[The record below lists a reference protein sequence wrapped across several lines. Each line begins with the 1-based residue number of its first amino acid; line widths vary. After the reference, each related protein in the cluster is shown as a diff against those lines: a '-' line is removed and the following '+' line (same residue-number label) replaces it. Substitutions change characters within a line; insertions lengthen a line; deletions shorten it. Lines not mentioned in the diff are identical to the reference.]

1 MALCAPI
8 TFTSTGIQAL
18 FAWYLG
24 NKTDEGID
32 ARTTYHMIAA
42 LISPLIFWPLISLV
56 YFYIF
61 NKMIYAMSIFIFPIF
76 LLISIFIC
84 HYCNLLFLIGYDM
97 WTDYKFIYRSKKLQK
112 SQDGLKLIKLIKEIN
127 TNLDVLK

>member
-8 TFTSTGIQAL
+8 TLTSSGIQAL

-42 LISPLIFWPLISLV
+42 LISPLIFWPLISIV
-56 YFYIF
+56 YFYVI
-61 NKMIYAMSIFIFPIF
+61 NKMIYQVPIF
-76 LLISIFIC
+76 FFPLFLIISIFIC
-84 HYCNLLFLIGYDM
+84 HCFNLLFLIGYDL
-97 WTDYKFIYRSKKLQK
+97 WTDYKFIDKAKKLQK

>member
-8 TFTSTGIQAL
+8 TLTSSGIQAL

-42 LISPLIFWPLISLV
+42 LISPLIFWPLIYIV
-56 YFYIF
+56 YFYVI
-61 NKMIYAMSIFIFPIF
+61 NKMIYQVPIF
-76 LLISIFIC
+76 FFPLFLIISIFIC
-84 HYCNLLFLIGYDM
+84 HCFNLLFLIGYDL
-97 WTDYKFIYRSKKLQK
+97 WTDYKFIDKAKKLQK